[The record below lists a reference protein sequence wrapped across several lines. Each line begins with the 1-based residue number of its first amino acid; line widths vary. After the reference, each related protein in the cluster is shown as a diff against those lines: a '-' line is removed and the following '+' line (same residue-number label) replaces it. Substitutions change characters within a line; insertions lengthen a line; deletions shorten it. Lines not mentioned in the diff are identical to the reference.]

1 MFNTLLSS
9 FCLCA
14 DTICNYFPF
23 VLYTCTLRTVML
35 SLFLDVRGDADLSS
49 ASTRTGKLII
59 LDFYKK
65 SCVHC
70 IIGSQENE
78 VRDFDTL
85 LKYLTTKILASAD
98 SHILHCPW
106 TCLATAALVQS
117 WSGNS
122 GPLKFKGVKLTN
134 LKFLKI
140 IQKQII
146 FYKKLPKHKFW

>member
-1 MFNTLLSS
+1 MYATYCNAQPLSGCPWRCWS
-9 FCLCA
+9 V
-14 DTICNYFPF
+14 ICKYKNRKVNYLGF
-23 VLYTCTLRTVML
+23 LRKN
-35 SLFLDVRGDADLSS
+35 R
-49 ASTRTGKLII
+49 
-59 LDFYKK
+59 
-65 SCVHC
+65 VHC
-70 IIGSQENE
+70 IIGSQENK

-146 FYKKLPKHKFW
+146 FYKKLPKHKFWLQTIYRI